1 MKSSVTLV
9 LNFPELIYSASL
21 ARGPHCGVL
30 KLGVAKGNSRYSKYP
45 LSIFYYI
52 IQGTLYILGE
62 ILIVEIAVTNGIFH
76 FRF

>member
-45 LSIFYYI
+45 LSIHYI
-52 IQGTLYILGE
+52 IQGTLCILGE
-62 ILIVEIAVTNGIFH
+62 ILIVEMAVTNGIFH